1 MGNSGVVAP
10 PAPGTPAAPGA
21 TPRGPR
27 RRRRPPEPAL
37 RGVGVALL
45 LLAAVVLGFAGYLY
59 GLSGIQ
65 EARAQAELYQQLQ
78 LQLANEVAPLGAV
91 PPGSP
96 VAILNIPAIGMH
108 DLVVVEGTS
117 PADLTAG
124 PGHLRDTP
132 LPGQAGVSEIL
143 GRRATFGAPFG
154 RLAQLRPG
162 DEIQAI
168 TGQGY
173 ATYQV
178 AAVSDIHQAIN
189 DQDPDRLV
197 LVTAS
202 SAAVPTYDVTVDA
215 RLTSPAQA
223 WLPPARTIST
233 TELPL
238 AGDGDALGL
247 VVLWGL
253 ALAAVSAA
261 GTFAAIRWARWP
273 AYLVT
278 VPIVLAVLWNLYQG
292 LAELLPNV
300 Y

>member
-1 MGNSGVVAP
+1 MGDRGVVAP

-21 TPRGPR
+21 APRGAR
-27 RRRRPPEPAL
+27 RLRRPPQPVL

-45 LLAAVVLGFAGYLY
+45 LLGAVVLGFAGYLY

-65 EARAQAELYQQLQ
+65 ESRAQSVLYQQLQ
-78 LQLANEVAPLGAV
+78 LELANEVAPLGAV

-96 VAILNIPAIGMH
+96 VAILSIPAIGMH

-117 PADLTAG
+117 AANLTAG
-124 PGHLRDTP
+124 PGLLRDAP
-132 LPGQAGVSEIL
+132 LPGQAGVSEIF

-178 AAVSDIHQAIN
+178 AAVSGIHQAID

-197 LVTAS
+197 LLTAS
-202 SAAVPTYDVTVDA
+202 SATVPTYDVTVDA
-215 RLTSPAQA
+215 RLTSPVQA

-233 TELPL
+233 AELPL
-238 AGDGDALGL
+238 AGDGSALGL